1 MRNPLPLGANAAG
14 LKRVLPPVERILLRG
29 AQDFAMIGTY
39 STNFG
44 DAAEFAAMLR
54 SHGLEAKFPKYFSAA
69 RRLLRAT
76 SSRRRWYEMREP
88 VQARV
93 CAERSARR
101 RVLRAPMDIVP
112 GNVQYAGVTHL
123 VRSRRR
129 RRLDHR
135 FANIPHRAVIDP
147 AGGREEAAAAIL
159 MAGERRESRARRS
172 KARTARGA
180 RIGGGLA
187 RGKDKRDGTER
198 RDKRCSIGHGTH
210 PLEVT

>member
-1 MRNPLPLGANAAG
+1 MRDSAYLTAIAARSKTALAAG
-14 LKRVLPPVERILLRG
+14 RTA
-29 AQDFAMIGTY
+29 AQPA
-39 STNFG
+39 
-44 DAAEFAAMLR
+44 LQ
-54 SHGLEAKFPKYFSAA
+54 AA
-69 RRLLRAT
+69 RPG
-76 SSRRRWYEMREP
+76 RRPCEMREP

-93 CAERSARR
+93 CAERSVRR

-180 RIGGGLA
+180 RIGGCLA

-198 RDKRCSIGHGTH
+198 RDKHCFIGHGTH
-210 PLEVT
+210 PLEVTEQHSQNAKPCLSCPQSHT